1 MGCFTQLAIFER
13 DPFPYSG
20 CRAGVER
27 YHLHKVLDFAGDC
40 SAAGHSIPFTCQ
52 YTGCASGEKWHQAP
66 LPCIGP
72 QGHICIQVDY
82 HVDAFVGQF
91 LALELR
97 NKKMTVWP
105 FGQKMMGLFG
115 PIFIHLGSSSLLNLG
130 TRSTISWPFW
140 NPQKSEKNQKSWKAR
155 SISENN
161 QESCSMAQIFAYILE
176 GSSWK
181 TFSTSAL

>member
-97 NKKMTVWP
+97 NKKW
-105 FGQKMMGLFG
+105 LFG
-115 PIFIHLGSSSLLNLG
+115 RLAKKWWVGLVPFSSSLLNFRNKKHNLL
-130 TRSTISWPFW
+130 TILEPTKIRE
-140 NPQKSEKNQKSWKAR
+140 KSEKNQRKAR
-155 SISENN
+155 SIEKN